1 LIDRWGTHE
10 IAFVCPPK
18 PNPPAQGAPPPSPP
32 PMTAVFYLDLGSR
45 AKAQDLAGA
54 VQGYVLLQSGV
65 FVTSIITAHQPPA
78 IYANQLSV
86 SLTIPQGLLATL
98 ESEPN
103 IGIAFL
109 INPAA
114 KLPMRLL
121 KFESG
126 LDGALLKQYAATC
139 PH

>member
-1 LIDRWGTHE
+1 LGRKCCGLIA
-10 IAFVCPPK
+10 AFSS
-18 PNPPAQGAPPPSPP
+18 AAR
-32 PMTAVFYLDLGSR
+32 DLRES
-45 AKAQDLAGA
+45 AECL
-54 VQGYVLLQSGV
+54 
-65 FVTSIITAHQPPA
+65 
-78 IYANQLSV
+78 
-86 SLTIPQGLLATL
+86 LTIPQGLLATL